1 MKTKYRKGTS
11 IAVVLLA
18 GSLLL
23 TGCFTRPGDPRID
36 TMSRRSGKQSTSDQ
50 TSQDTTSQR
59 KTRRTWSDGT
69 EAAPTQP
76 QQNTT
81 ETTPTQPQQAAAE
94 ESKDDPLIYGAD
106 SRVPNYIPTDP
117 QWERLKYTW
126 SAKNYKGSPSMEI
139 KVDAN
144 MYRYYRSLNRYYMPE
159 DYYHYVSDENNEAV
173 IKQVIRNMR
182 EIADV
187 MSLDDSAMARE
198 IASFV
203 QQVITYET
211 DSDSKGYMEYPRYPI
226 ETLYERQGDCED
238 TTILMAAL
246 LREWGY
252 EVMFL
257 LIPSHA
263 ALAIRT
269 TDDYSAGSYYE
280 YNGHRYLYIE
290 STAEGWNIGDIPED
304 AMHESAQF
312 YPIP

>member
-1 MKTKYRKGTS
+1 MKTKYRKGIS
-11 IAVVLLA
+11 IAAVFLA
-18 GSLLL
+18 ASLLL

-36 TMSRRSGKQSTSDQ
+36 TTSRRSGKQSTSDQ

-76 QQNTT
+76 QQATT
-81 ETTPTQPQQAAAE
+81 ETTPTQPQQAATE
-94 ESKDDPLIYGAD
+94 ESKDGPLIYGD
-106 SRVPNYIPTDP
+106 SRVPNYIQTDP
-117 QWERLKYTW
+117 QWERLEYTW
-126 SAKNYKGSPSMEI
+126 NAKNYIGSPTMWI
-139 KVDAN
+139 TVDAN
-144 MYRYYRSLNRYYMPE
+144 MYQYYKSLNRYYLPE

-173 IKQVIRNMR
+173 IGQIIQNMR
-182 EIADV
+182 EIANV
-187 MSLDDSAMARE
+187 MSLDDSAVARE

-211 DSDSKGYMEYPRYPI
+211 DSDSTGYMEYPRYPI